1 MLLAASITTRAQV
14 TTGTITGTAK
24 DSKGAELVGATV
36 EALHE
41 PSGTLY
47 RTISSKGGQFN
58 LPSLRVGGPYK
69 VTISY
74 VGFKSE
80 IYSDLFIQLGD
91 ATKINARL
99 LEEGKSLQEV
109 VVSGGTGGRKSL
121 ISKDRKGASTNINRR
136 LLETMPTLSRSITDF
151 IKITPQSNGTSFAG
165 QDNRFVNLTI
175 DGSIFNNSFGLQAL
189 PGSQTNATPIS
200 LDALEE
206 ITVNL
211 SPYSLR
217 DAGFTGASI
226 NAITKSGT
234 NTFHGSAFFNKRNE
248 NFVGTKAGLD
258 GKVPIT
264 VTSFDVK
271 QFGASVGGPIIKN
284 KLFFFINGEAEKRTD
299 PGTSFVANNNDG
311 NTAGNE
317 SRTLAS
323 DLDAL
328 SAYLKSKFN
337 YDTGPY
343 QGYSLITKSYSRVAA
358 QSWHIKII
366 DTEHNV

>member
-1 MLLAASITTRAQV
+1 MLKRTSLVLAAMLLVAVITVNAQI

-24 DSKGAELVGATV
+24 DGKGTELVGATV
-36 EALHE
+36 EAIHE
-41 PSGTLY
+41 PSGTVY

-58 LPSLRVGGPYK
+58 LPSLRVGGPYR
-69 VTISY
+69 VTVTY
-74 VGFKSE
+74 VGFKTE
-80 IYSDLFIQLGD
+80 VYPDLFIQLGD
-91 ATKINARL
+91 ATKINAL
-99 LEEGKSLQEV
+99 LTEEGKNLQEV
-109 VVSGGTGGRKSL
+109 VVTGTGGRKSL

-234 NTFHGSAFFNKRNE
+234 NTFHGSAFYNQRNE
-248 NFVGTKAGLD
+248 SYVGTKAGAD
-258 GKVPIT
+258 GKVPVT
-264 VTSFDVK
+264 VASFDVK
-271 QFGASVGGPIIKN
+271 QFGASWVARSLKIN
-284 KLFFFINGEAEKRTD
+284 YSFSSMAKLKKELIRALHLLQTITTETPPVMNQEHWRVTSTPWQLTSKINSTMIRDRTRD
-299 PGTSFVANNNDG
+299 
-311 NTAGNE
+311 
-317 SRTLAS
+317 
-323 DLDAL
+323 
-328 SAYLKSKFN
+328 
-337 YDTGPY
+337 
-343 QGYSLITKSYSRVAA
+343 I
-358 QSWHIKII
+358 H
-366 DTEHNV
+366 